1 MTDWSSECTWFYCVA
16 CQEGMA
22 NTVSHSL
29 RCVASD
35 GSVFFSF
42 GCSEII
48 HPVKITGILPLPE
61 ALFLG
66 IPSYD
71 TPLSS

>member
-1 MTDWSSECTWFYCVA
+1 MYLGFFVA

-22 NTVSHSL
+22 NTISHSL
-29 RCVASD
+29 PCVASD

-42 GCSEII
+42 GYPEII
-48 HPVKITGILPLPE
+48 HPVKNIGILPLPE